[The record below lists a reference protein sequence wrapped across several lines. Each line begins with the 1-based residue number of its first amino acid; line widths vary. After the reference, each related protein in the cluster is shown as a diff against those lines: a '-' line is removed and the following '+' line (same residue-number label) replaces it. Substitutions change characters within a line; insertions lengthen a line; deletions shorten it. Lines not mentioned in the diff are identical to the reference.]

1 MDINFFYR
9 TILNLVF
16 FSFLYVFVYPLCNVY
31 LLVLSFGAWK
41 SAHQIFDGLSHII
54 ETKGFSMFKSSAWSW
69 TLDILKL
76 Q

>member
-41 SAHQIFDGLSHII
+41 SAHQIFDGLSHTTEI
-54 ETKGFSMFKSSAWSW
+54 KVFPC
-69 TLDILKL
+69 LKAVL
-76 Q
+76 GVGLWIF